1 MLQLPTDL
9 KDPPQPG
16 TATKGSGRSS
26 ITVTAELRHQMIAE
40 AAYYLAEKRNFQG
53 GDPVNDWLEA
63 ETIIDQAL
71 LSGVKPRLALKFLS
85 TVWPD

>member
-1 MLQLPTDL
+1 MLRLSDDL
-9 KDPPQPG
+9 QDLPQPKT
-16 TATKGSGRSS
+16 TAAV
-26 ITVTAELRHQMIAE
+26 TVSAELRHQMIAE

-63 ETIIDQAL
+63 EAIIDQAL
-71 LSGVKPRLALKFLS
+71 LSGVKPRVALKFLS

>member
-1 MLQLPTDL
+1 MPQLSADL

-16 TATKGSGRSS
+16 TAAA
-26 ITVTAELRHQMIAE
+26 ITISAELRYQMIAE
-40 AAYYLAEKRNFQG
+40 AAYYLAERRNFQG

-63 ETIIDQAL
+63 EMIIDRAL
-71 LSGVKPRLALKFLS
+71 LSGIKPRLALKFLS

>member
-1 MLQLPTDL
+1 MLQLSDDFRDL
-9 KDPPQPG
+9 PQPKT
-16 TATKGSGRSS
+16 TAAV
-26 ITVTAELRHQMIAE
+26 TVSAETRHRMIAE

-63 ETIIDQAL
+63 EAIIDQAL
-71 LSGVKPRLALKFLS
+71 LTGVKPRLALKFLS